1 MASMNMRDVEQHVR
15 SLPLV
20 DHHVHGA
27 FVIDMDRAEF
37 ETHIN
42 EGSPEPIPS
51 WMTMFD
57 SQLGFAIRRHCA
69 PVLDLQP
76 NASADDYWARRT
88 ELGREEVTSRFL
100 NEANISDWVLDTG
113 FSAGVVHT
121 PEQLGAVVT
130 GRTHEIVRIEVLAE
144 QLVAEGVSAGEYIEA
159 FRTRLHRDTRDAVGV
174 KSIVAYR
181 AGLDID
187 FDRPTDAAVTKA
199 AQRWIAETG
208 TGAARMSDPV
218 LLAFGVNEAIDL
230 GMPIQIHA
238 AFGDRDLDLAR
249 CNPIH
254 MMPFLRRPDVN
265 RVLIT
270 LLHCYPYHRE
280 AGYLAEAFTNVY
292 MDVGLAVNYTG
303 VRSAAVIAESLE
315 VVPFAKTLFSTDA
328 WGPPELHCLG
338 SILWRESMIR
348 VLRPWVEE
356 GDWTADDA
364 IRIVTMIGRTNA
376 ERLYG
381 LSLNEQF

>member
-1 MASMNMRDVEQHVR
+1 MSMGEVAHHLRTV
-15 SLPLV
+15 PLV

-27 FVIDMDRAEF
+27 FVIDLDRPEF
-37 ETHIN
+37 EVHIN
-42 EGSPEPIPS
+42 EGSPEPIPE

-57 SQLGFAIRRHCA
+57 SQLGFSIRRHCA
-69 PVLDLQP
+69 PVLDLEP
-76 NASADDYWARRT
+76 NASADVYWARRE

-100 NEANISDWVLDTG
+100 NGANISDWVLDTG

-121 PEQLGAVVT
+121 PAQLGSVVS

-144 QLVAEGVSAGEYIEA
+144 QLVREGVSAGEYIEA
-159 FRTRLHRDTRDAVGV
+159 FRARLRQDTAHAVGV
-174 KSIVAYR
+174 KTIVAYR

-187 FDRPTDAAVTKA
+187 FDRPSAAKVEA
-199 AQRWIAETG
+199 AAHRWITETG
-208 TGAARMSDPV
+208 SDAPRMTDPV
-218 LLAFGVNEAIDL
+218 LLAFGVNEAVDL

-254 MMPFLRRPDVN
+254 MMSFLRRPDVN
-265 RVLIT
+265 KVPIT

-303 VRSAAVIAESLE
+303 VRSEAIIAEALE
-315 VVPFAKTLFSTDA
+315 VVPFAKVLFSTDA
-328 WGPPELHCLG
+328 WGPPELHYLG
-338 SILWRESMIR
+338 SALWRESMIR
-348 VLRPWVEE
+348 VLRPWVEQ
-356 GDWTADDA
+356 GDWTAADA
-364 IRIVTMIGRTNA
+364 IRVVDMIGRHNA
-376 ERLYG
+376 IRLYG
-381 LSLNEQF
+381 L

>member
-1 MASMNMRDVEQHVR
+1 MSMDNVEQHLR
-15 SLPLV
+15 SIPLV

-27 FVIDMDRAEF
+27 FVIDMDRREF

-42 EGSPEPIPS
+42 EGSPEPIPE

-57 SQLGFAIRRHCA
+57 SQLGFSIRRHCA
-69 PVLDLQP
+69 PVLDLEP
-76 NASADDYWARRT
+76 NAPADAYWERRT

-100 NEANISDWVLDTG
+100 NRANISDWIIDTG

-121 PEQLGAVVT
+121 PEQLAAVVS
-130 GRTHEIVRIEVLAE
+130 GKTHEIVRIEVLAE
-144 QLVAEGVSAGEYIEA
+144 QLVTEGVTAGEYIHA
-159 FRTRLHRDTRDAVGV
+159 FRARLRRDTATAVGV
-174 KSIVAYR
+174 KTIVAYR

-187 FDRPTDAAVTKA
+187 LSRPAAASVESA
-199 AQRWIAETG
+199 AHRWITQTG
-208 TGAARMSDPV
+208 TTAPRMTDPT

-230 GMPIQIHA
+230 GLPIQIHA

-265 RVLIT
+265 KVPIT

-292 MDVGLAVNYTG
+292 MDVGLGVNYTG
-303 VRSAAVIAESLE
+303 VRSSAIIAEALE
-315 VVPFAKTLFSTDA
+315 VVPFAKVLFSTDA
-328 WGPPELHCLG
+328 WGPPELHYLG
-338 SILWRESMIR
+338 AALWRESMIR
-348 VLRPWVEE
+348 VLRPWVDQ
-356 GDWTADDA
+356 GDWTAADA
-364 IRIVTMIGRTNA
+364 MRVVDMIGRNNA
-376 ERLYG
+376 LRLYG
-381 LSLNEQF
+381 LQ